1 MAEKPLTVEPNT
13 SVLHIAVPQRCSTLL
28 TTGDDTVYMPQR
40 PRGTELI
47 GKTIVSEEHG
57 KRFGEVEDMSFVAGT
72 GELMNLL
79 ITDTTD
85 HLDDKELQDDRK
97 GRNIIPF
104 SAVRS
109 MGDFVIVSE
118 DDII

>member
-1 MAEKPLTVEPNT
+1 VE
-13 SVLHIAVPQRCSTLL
+13 
-28 TTGDDTVYMPQR
+28 
-40 PRGTELI
+40 
-47 GKTIVSEEHG
+47 
-57 KRFGEVEDMSFVAGT
+57 GT

-79 ITDTTD
+79 VSDTTE
-85 HLDDKELQDDRK
+85 HLDDVQLQEDRK

>member
-1 MAEKPLTVEPNT
+1 M
-13 SVLHIAVPQRCSTLL
+13 S
-28 TTGDDTVYMPQR
+28 DR
-40 PRGTELI
+40 PRGKQLM

-57 KRFGEVEDMSFVAGT
+57 KKYGEVEDLSFVSDT

-79 ITDTTD
+79 ISNTTQ
-85 HLDDKELQDDRK
+85 HIDDVKLQEDRK

-104 SAVRS
+104 SSVRS
-109 MGDFVIVSE
+109 IGDFVIVSE

>member
-1 MAEKPLTVEPNT
+1 MGNK
-13 SVLHIAVPQRCSTLL
+13 
-28 TTGDDTVYMPQR
+28 
-40 PRGTELI
+40 PRGKQLL

-57 KRFGEVEDMSFVAGT
+57 KKFGEVEDISFVADT

-79 ITDTTD
+79 ITNTTE
-85 HLDDKELQDDRK
+85 HLNEVKLQEDRE
-97 GRNIIPF
+97 GRNIVPF

-109 MGDFVIVSE
+109 VGDFVIVSE

>member
-1 MAEKPLTVEPNT
+1 MSE
-13 SVLHIAVPQRCSTLL
+13 
-28 TTGDDTVYMPQR
+28 R
-40 PRGTELI
+40 PRGKQLV

-57 KRFGEVEDMSFVAGT
+57 KKFGEVEDISFVADT

-79 ITDTTD
+79 ITSTTK
-85 HLDDKELQDDRK
+85 HIDDVKLQEDRK

-104 SAVRS
+104 SSVRS
-109 MGDFVIVSE
+109 IGDFVIVSE

>member
-1 MAEKPLTVEPNT
+1 MVNK
-13 SVLHIAVPQRCSTLL
+13 
-28 TTGDDTVYMPQR
+28 
-40 PRGTELI
+40 PRGKQLL

-57 KRFGEVEDMSFVAGT
+57 KKFGEVEDISFVADT

-79 ITDTTD
+79 ITNTTEHIDDVQLQED
-85 HLDDKELQDDRK
+85 HR

-104 SAVRS
+104 SAVHS
-109 MGDFVIVSE
+109 VGDFVIVSE

>member
-1 MAEKPLTVEPNT
+1 MSNT
-13 SVLHIAVPQRCSTLL
+13 
-28 TTGDDTVYMPQR
+28 
-40 PRGTELI
+40 PRGKQLM

-57 KRFGEVEDMSFVAGT
+57 KKFGDVEDLSFVADT

-79 ITDTTD
+79 ITDTTEHIED
-85 HLDDKELQDDRK
+85 VKLQEDRR

-109 MGDFVIVSE
+109 IGDFVIVSE

>member
-1 MAEKPLTVEPNT
+1 MSE
-13 SVLHIAVPQRCSTLL
+13 
-28 TTGDDTVYMPQR
+28 R
-40 PRGTELI
+40 PRATQLI

-57 KRFGEVEDMSFVAGT
+57 KKFGEVEDISFVADT

-79 ITDTTD
+79 ITNTTK
-85 HLDDKELQDDRK
+85 HIDDVNLQEDRS

-104 SAVRS
+104 SVVRS
-109 MGDFVIVSE
+109 IGDFVIVSE

>member
-1 MAEKPLTVEPNT
+1 MTDK
-13 SVLHIAVPQRCSTLL
+13 
-28 TTGDDTVYMPQR
+28 
-40 PRGTELI
+40 PRGTQLV

-57 KRFGEVEDMSFVAGT
+57 KKYGEVEDISFVEDT

-85 HLDDKELQDDRK
+85 HIDDVKLQEDRK
-97 GRNIIPF
+97 GRNILPF

-109 MGDFVIVSE
+109 IGDFVIVSE

>member
-1 MAEKPLTVEPNT
+1 MDK
-13 SVLHIAVPQRCSTLL
+13 
-28 TTGDDTVYMPQR
+28 
-40 PRGTELI
+40 PRGKQLL

-57 KRFGEVEDMSFVAGT
+57 KKFGEVEDLSFVADT

-79 ITDTTD
+79 ITNTTQ
-85 HLDDKELQDDRK
+85 HIDDVKLQEDRK

-109 MGDFVIVSE
+109 IGDFVIVSE

>member
-1 MAEKPLTVEPNT
+1 MANK
-13 SVLHIAVPQRCSTLL
+13 
-28 TTGDDTVYMPQR
+28 
-40 PRGTELI
+40 PRGKELI

-57 KRFGEVEDMSFVAGT
+57 KKFGDVEDLSFVADT

-79 ITDTTD
+79 ITNTTK
-85 HLDDKELQDDRK
+85 HIDDVKLQEDRR
-97 GRNIIPF
+97 GRNIVPF

-109 MGDFVIVSE
+109 VGDFVIVSE

>member
-1 MAEKPLTVEPNT
+1 
-13 SVLHIAVPQRCSTLL
+13 
-28 TTGDDTVYMPQR
+28 
-40 PRGTELI
+40 
-47 GKTIVSEEHG
+47 
-57 KRFGEVEDMSFVAGT
+57 
-72 GELMNLL
+72 MNLL

>member
-1 MAEKPLTVEPNT
+1 M
-13 SVLHIAVPQRCSTLL
+13 S
-28 TTGDDTVYMPQR
+28 DR
-40 PRGTELI
+40 PRGKQLV

-57 KRFGEVEDMSFVAGT
+57 KKYGEVEDISFVADT

-79 ITDTTD
+79 ITSTTE
-85 HLDDKELQDDRK
+85 HIDDVKLQEDRK

-104 SAVRS
+104 SSVRS
-109 MGDFVIVSE
+109 IGDFVIVSE

>member
-1 MAEKPLTVEPNT
+1 MNK
-13 SVLHIAVPQRCSTLL
+13 
-28 TTGDDTVYMPQR
+28 
-40 PRGTELI
+40 PRGKQLM

-57 KRFGEVEDMSFVAGT
+57 KKYGEVEDLSFVADT

-79 ITDTTD
+79 ITNTTEHID
-85 HLDDKELQDDRK
+85 EVKLQEDRK
-97 GRNIIPF
+97 GRNIVPF

-109 MGDFVIVSE
+109 IGDFVIVSE